1 MIDYLRGRLA
11 ALGADYAIVEMG
23 GVALRVT
30 MPPPPESLRRQLGA
44 EVTIYTRLLVRE
56 DEISLYGFLSPDDRN
71 LFNLVLGVSGFGPRL
86 ALALFGVFSAEQ
98 LCRAVLEENIT
109 LLCQAPGVGRKT
121 AQRLVFE
128 LKEKLPQ
135 VAAIG
140 IGAALPAEQ
149 ISPRDEIVEAL
160 CTLGFSRL
168 EAAASVNRVMGE
180 QPQATRE
187 EWLRLALKELS
198 GS

>member
-23 GVALRVT
+23 GVAVRVT

>member
-11 ALGADYAIVEMG
+11 ALGADYAIEEMG
-23 GVALRVT
+23 GEALRVP

>member
-1 MIDYLRGRLA
+1 M
-11 ALGADYAIVEMG
+11 
-23 GVALRVT
+23 
-30 MPPPPESLRRQLGA
+30 
-44 EVTIYTRLLVRE
+44 
-56 DEISLYGFLSPDDRN
+56 
-71 LFNLVLGVSGFGPRL
+71 
-86 ALALFGVFSAEQ
+86 
-98 LCRAVLEENIT
+98 
-109 LLCQAPGVGRKT
+109 GRKT

-187 EWLRLALKELS
+187 EWLRLALKELC